1 MLYPFDDIKKD
12 LSLNDDRMRY
22 HIRKHKLAYVKM
34 GHKRFFTKPQLD
46 EFYKCVF
53 EIKGADECSVS
64 TKESSQTMTS
74 GTSGVL
80 SPMVTEWLQSG
91 VLQASSAKEKQS
103 KSADT

>member
-1 MLYPFDDIKKD
+1 MMLYPFDDVKKD

-22 HIRKHKLAYVKM
+22 HIRKPKLAYVKM

-53 EIKGADECSVS
+53 EIKGADKCSVS
-64 TKESSQTMTS
+64 TKEKKS

-91 VLQASSAKEKQS
+91 VLQPKLAKEKLN
-103 KSADT
+103 KSADM